1 MIKYNPEEKASSIKE
16 ILDDKWMNSI
26 DNELEKK
33 LSEEFIR
40 RDNILKDY
48 QDKQNIINKEKNEN
62 INIEQNHR
70 QKIIINILILIIF

>member
-70 QKIIINILILIIF
+70 QKIIINILILFIF